1 MSKESIK
8 VTIKNS
14 ENNSSFKTN
23 AIIQDNIIKYK
34 EDNNTVVK
42 FNYDTNELTREN
54 SELRMNYLF
63 SNENPTTG
71 TIFIKDLNKELEL
84 EIKTKKIQRKNND
97 IEIEFLVE
105 ENDFLYKIEVIKW
118 VF

>member
-14 ENNSSFKTN
+14 ENNSSFETN
-23 AIIQDNIIKYK
+23 AIIQENIIKYK
-34 EDNNTVVK
+34 EDNNTIVK

-84 EIKTKKIQRKNND
+84 EIKTKRVQIKNSD

>member
-34 EDNNTVVK
+34 EDNNTIVK
-42 FNYDTNELTREN
+42 FNYETNELIREN
-54 SELRMNYLF
+54 NELRMNYFF
-63 SNENPTTG
+63 SNKTITTG

>member
-14 ENNSSFKTN
+14 ENNSSFETN
-23 AIIQDNIIKYK
+23 AIIRDNIIKYK
-34 EDNNTVVK
+34 EDNNTIVK

-84 EIKTKKIQRKNND
+84 EIKTKRVQIKNND